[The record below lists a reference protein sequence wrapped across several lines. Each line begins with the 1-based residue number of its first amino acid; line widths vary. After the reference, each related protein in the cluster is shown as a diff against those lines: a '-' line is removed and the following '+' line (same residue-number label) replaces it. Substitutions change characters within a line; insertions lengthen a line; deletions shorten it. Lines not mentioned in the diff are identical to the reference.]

1 MSRNLSPDRDFSPRR
16 VAATCHL
23 VQPCSQSS
31 LAISNVTSPV
41 KLVGRIRVIALGSKP
56 PSLSRIMRTGP
67 GERLRLVSYNLMILV
82 FINQWHPIYFKSRN
96 QFFLFDRFFREIPF
110 FFNFSFNNLHPWP
123 FSGLPTHAWKQKR
136 KNAEGH
142 WTRVCTHRGWRYFH
156 FSGRGDA
163 GRFPF
168 SVYSQVRKFFS
179 DNLTRPYHEN
189 YRRICLPD

>member
-1 MSRNLSPDRDFSPRR
+1 M
-16 VAATCHL
+16 
-23 VQPCSQSS
+23 
-31 LAISNVTSPV
+31 TSPV
-41 KLVGRIRVIALGSKP
+41 KLVGRIRVIALGSRP
-56 PSLSRIMRTGP
+56 PPLYQIVRTGP
-67 GERLRLVSYNLMILV
+67 RMRQCLVSSNLMFLV
-82 FINQWHPIYFKSRN
+82 FIYQWHPIHFKSRN
-96 QFFLFDRFFREIPF
+96 QFFLFDRFFLEIPF
-110 FFNFSFNNLHPWP
+110 FFNFSFHNLHPWP

-142 WTRVCTHRGWRYFH
+142 WTRVCTYRGWRYFH

-163 GRFPF
+163 GRFSF